1 MFKKLIGVISIVII
15 LMLGIVTFA
24 KIKNNNQN
32 SNNSSLN
39 NGNNNQEDKENNIN
53 KDNNQDEN
61 NNDLTKTN
69 NIAIIYFSA
78 TRTTKKVAVSLSEA
92 LKSDLIE
99 IIPKEKYSR
108 NDLNYNDA
116 SSRVS
121 KEHNDSNSRPV
132 IENII
137 DVSKYDTIYLGYPIW
152 WSDAPK
158 IIYSFLDKYNLKN
171 KKLFLFSTSASSNMT
186 TSVNNIK
193 NYQKDLNIL
202 NSRRFSYSFT
212 KEDITDFVNNN

>member
-1 MFKKLIGVISIVII
+1 MSKKLMEIISIVII

-24 KIKNNNQN
+24 VIKNNNQN
-32 SNNSSLN
+32 SSNS
-39 NGNNNQEDKENNIN
+39 NGNQVDNDKNQKGDT
-53 KDNNQDEN
+53 NQD
-61 NNDLTKTN
+61 TKVTV
-69 NIAIIYFSA
+69 IYFSA
-78 TRTTKKVAVSLSEA
+78 TGTTKKVAVSLSEA

-99 IIPKEKYSR
+99 IIPKEKYSS

-121 KEHNDSNSRPV
+121 KEHNDSNSRPA

-137 DVSKYDTIYLGYPIW
+137 DVSKYDNIYLGYPIW

-202 NSRRFSYSFT
+202 NRRRFSYSFT

>member
-1 MFKKLIGVISIVII
+1 MSKKLMEIISIVII

-24 KIKNNNQN
+24 VIKNNNQN
-32 SNNSSLN
+32 SSNS
-39 NGNNNQEDKENNIN
+39 NGNQVDNDKNQKGDT
-53 KDNNQDEN
+53 NQD
-61 NNDLTKTN
+61 TKVTV
-69 NIAIIYFSA
+69 IYFSA
-78 TRTTKKVAVSLSEA
+78 TGTTKKVAVSLSEA

-99 IIPKEKYSR
+99 IIPKEKYSS

-121 KEHNDSNSRPV
+121 KEHNDSNSRPA

-202 NSRRFSYSFT
+202 NSRRFSSSFT

>member
-1 MFKKLIGVISIVII
+1 MSKKLMEIISIVII

-24 KIKNNNQN
+24 VIKNNNQN
-32 SNNSSLN
+32 SSNS
-39 NGNNNQEDKENNIN
+39 NGNQVDNDSINDKNQKGDT
-53 KDNNQDEN
+53 NQD
-61 NNDLTKTN
+61 TKVTV
-69 NIAIIYFSA
+69 IYFSA
-78 TRTTKKVAVSLSEA
+78 TGTTKKVAVSLSEA

-99 IIPKEKYSR
+99 IIPKEKYSS

-121 KEHNDSNSRPV
+121 KEHNDSNSRPAIANV
-132 IENII
+132 I

-202 NSRRFSYSFT
+202 NIRRFSSSFT

>member
-1 MFKKLIGVISIVII
+1 MSKKLMEIISIVII
-15 LMLGIVTFA
+15 LMLGIVTFGV
-24 KIKNNNQN
+24 IKNNNQN
-32 SNNSSLN
+32 SSNS
-39 NGNNNQEDKENNIN
+39 NGNQVDNDSINDKNQKGDT
-53 KDNNQDEN
+53 NQD
-61 NNDLTKTN
+61 TKVTV
-69 NIAIIYFSA
+69 IYFSA
-78 TRTTKKVAVSLSEA
+78 TGTTKKVAVSLSEA

-121 KEHNDSNSRPV
+121 KEHNDSNSRPA

-171 KKLFLFSTSASSNMT
+171 KKLFLFSTSASSNMS

>member
-1 MFKKLIGVISIVII
+1 MSKKLIGVISIVII
-15 LMLGIVTFA
+15 LMLGIVTFGV
-24 KIKNNNQN
+24 IKNNNQN
-32 SNNSSLN
+32 SSNS
-39 NGNNNQEDKENNIN
+39 NGNQVDNDSINDKNG
-53 KDNNQDEN
+53 DTNQD
-61 NNDLTKTN
+61 TKVTV
-69 NIAIIYFSA
+69 IYFSA
-78 TRTTKKVAVSLSEA
+78 TGTTKKVAVSLSEA

-121 KEHNDSNSRPV
+121 KEHNDSNSRPA

>member
-1 MFKKLIGVISIVII
+1 MSKKLMEIISIVII
-15 LMLGIVTFA
+15 LMLGIVTFGV
-24 KIKNNNQN
+24 IKNNNQN
-32 SNNSSLN
+32 SSNS
-39 NGNNNQEDKENNIN
+39 NGNQVDNDSINDKNQKGDT
-53 KDNNQDEN
+53 NQD
-61 NNDLTKTN
+61 TKVTV
-69 NIAIIYFSA
+69 IYFSA
-78 TRTTKKVAVSLSEA
+78 TGTTKKVAVSLSEA

-121 KEHNDSNSRPV
+121 KEHNDSNSRPA

>member
-1 MFKKLIGVISIVII
+1 MSKKLMEIISIVII

-24 KIKNNNQN
+24 VIKNNNQN
-32 SNNSSLN
+32 SSNS
-39 NGNNNQEDKENNIN
+39 NGNQVDNDSINDQNQKGDT
-53 KDNNQDEN
+53 NQD
-61 NNDLTKTN
+61 TKVTV
-69 NIAIIYFSA
+69 IYFSA
-78 TRTTKKVAVSLSEA
+78 TGTTKKVAVSLSEA

-99 IIPKEKYSR
+99 IIPKEKYSS

-121 KEHNDSNSRPV
+121 KEHNDSNSRPA

-202 NSRRFSYSFT
+202 NSRRFSSSFT

>member
-1 MFKKLIGVISIVII
+1 MFKKLIGVISVVII
-15 LMLGIVTFA
+15 LMLGIVTFGV
-24 KIKNNNQN
+24 IKNNNQN
-32 SNNSSLN
+32 SSNS
-39 NGNNNQEDKENNIN
+39 NGNQVDNDSINDKNQKGDT
-53 KDNNQDEN
+53 NQD
-61 NNDLTKTN
+61 TKVTV
-69 NIAIIYFSA
+69 IYFSA
-78 TRTTKKVAVSLSEA
+78 TGTTKKVAVSLSEA

-121 KEHNDSNSRPV
+121 KEHNDSNSRPA

-137 DVSKYDTIYLGYPIW
+137 DVSKYDTIYLGYSIW

>member
-1 MFKKLIGVISIVII
+1 MFKKLIGVISVVII
-15 LMLGIVTFA
+15 LMLGIVTFGV
-24 KIKNNNQN
+24 IKNNNQN
-32 SNNSSLN
+32 SSNS
-39 NGNNNQEDKENNIN
+39 NGNQVDNDKNQKGDT
-53 KDNNQDEN
+53 NQD
-61 NNDLTKTN
+61 TKVTV
-69 NIAIIYFSA
+69 IYFSA
-78 TRTTKKVAVSLSEA
+78 TGTTKKVAVSLSEA

-99 IIPKEKYSR
+99 IIPKEKYSS

-121 KEHNDSNSRPV
+121 KEHNGSNSRPA

-202 NSRRFSYSFT
+202 NSRRFSSSFT

>member
-1 MFKKLIGVISIVII
+1 MSKKLMEIISIVII

-24 KIKNNNQN
+24 VIKNNNQN
-32 SNNSSLN
+32 SSNS
-39 NGNNNQEDKENNIN
+39 NGNQVDNDSINDKNQKGDT
-53 KDNNQDEN
+53 NQD
-61 NNDLTKTN
+61 TKVTV
-69 NIAIIYFSA
+69 IYFSA
-78 TRTTKKVAVSLSEA
+78 TGTTKKVAVSLSEA

-121 KEHNDSNSRPV
+121 KEHNDSNSRPA

>member
-1 MFKKLIGVISIVII
+1 MSKKLMEIISIVII

-32 SNNSSLN
+32 SSNS
-39 NGNNNQEDKENNIN
+39 NGNQVDNDSINDKNQKGDT
-53 KDNNQDEN
+53 NQD
-61 NNDLTKTN
+61 TKVTV
-69 NIAIIYFSA
+69 IYFSA
-78 TRTTKKVAVSLSEA
+78 TGTTKKVAVSLSEA

-121 KEHNDSNSRPV
+121 KEHNDSNSRPA

-171 KKLFLFSTSASSNMT
+171 KKLFLFSTSASSNMI

>member
-1 MFKKLIGVISIVII
+1 MSKKLMEIISIVII

-32 SNNSSLN
+32 SSNS
-39 NGNNNQEDKENNIN
+39 NGNQVDNDSINDKNQKGDT
-53 KDNNQDEN
+53 NQD
-61 NNDLTKTN
+61 TKVTV
-69 NIAIIYFSA
+69 IYFSA
-78 TRTTKKVAVSLSEA
+78 TGTTKKVAVSLSEA

-121 KEHNDSNSRPV
+121 KEHNDSNSRPA

>member
-1 MFKKLIGVISIVII
+1 MSKKLMEIISIAII
-15 LMLGIVTFA
+15 LMLGIVTFGV
-24 KIKNNNQN
+24 IKNNNQN
-32 SNNSSLN
+32 SSNS
-39 NGNNNQEDKENNIN
+39 NGNQVDNDKNQ
-53 KDNNQDEN
+53 KDDTNQD
-61 NNDLTKTN
+61 TKVTV
-69 NIAIIYFSA
+69 IYFSA
-78 TRTTKKVAVSLSEA
+78 TGTTKKVAVSLSEA

-99 IIPKEKYSR
+99 IIPKEKYSS

-121 KEHNDSNSRPV
+121 KEHNDSNSRPA

>member
-1 MFKKLIGVISIVII
+1 MTV
-15 LMLGIVTFA
+15 
-24 KIKNNNQN
+24 
-32 SNNSSLN
+32 
-39 NGNNNQEDKENNIN
+39 
-53 KDNNQDEN
+53 
-61 NNDLTKTN
+61 
-69 NIAIIYFSA
+69 IYFSA
-78 TRTTKKVAVSLSEA
+78 TGTTKKVAVSLSEA

-121 KEHNDSNSRPV
+121 KEHNDSNSRPA

-171 KKLFLFSTSASSNMT
+171 KKLFLFSTSASSNMS

>member
-1 MFKKLIGVISIVII
+1 MSKKLMEIISIVII
-15 LMLGIVTFA
+15 LMLGIVTFGV
-24 KIKNNNQN
+24 IKNNNQN
-32 SNNSSLN
+32 SSNS
-39 NGNNNQEDKENNIN
+39 NGNQVDNDKNQKGDT
-53 KDNNQDEN
+53 NQD
-61 NNDLTKTN
+61 TKVTV
-69 NIAIIYFSA
+69 IYFSA
-78 TRTTKKVAVSLSEA
+78 TGTTKKVAVSLSEA

-99 IIPKEKYSR
+99 IIPEEKYTSS
-108 NDLNYNDA
+108 DLNYND
-116 SSRVS
+116 SNSRVS
-121 KEHNDSNSRPV
+121 KEHNDSNSRPA

-202 NSRRFSYSFT
+202 NSRRFSSSFT